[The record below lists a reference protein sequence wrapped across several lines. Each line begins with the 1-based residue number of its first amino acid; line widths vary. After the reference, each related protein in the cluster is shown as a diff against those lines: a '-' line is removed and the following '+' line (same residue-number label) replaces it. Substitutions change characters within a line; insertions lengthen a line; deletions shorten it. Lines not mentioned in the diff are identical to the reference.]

1 MSMKRVCLVPR
12 LSGVGGMVSFQAK
25 LAAGLARRGIETCF
39 DLADRPYQAVLVIG
53 GTRNLSG
60 LWKAKR
66 AGIPIWQR
74 LDGMNWLHRLRH
86 TGWRHYLRA
95 EYGNW
100 LLAFIRSRLADGIV
114 YQSEFSRRW
123 WERRYSPTRVP
134 WRVVYNGVDLDVYH
148 PQGAGIRPAN
158 RCRILL
164 VEGSLGGGYEMG
176 LETAVQMAEKMQTDL
191 QGSLEIVA
199 VGRITPEL
207 QAAWQGRT
215 SFPLHFKGV
224 VPREAIPELDRSA
237 HLLFAADLN
246 AACPNSVI
254 EALACGLPV
263 VSFDTGALP
272 ELVTGE
278 AGLIAPYGGDPW
290 KLDLP
295 DIAGLSAAARQ
306 VYQEQPRYRQGARA
320 RAEEAFGLDKMVE
333 GYLQALEG

>member
-1 MSMKRVCLVPR
+1 MKMKRVCLVPR
-12 LSGVGGMVSFQAK
+12 LTGVGGMVSFQAK
-25 LAAGLARRGIETCF
+25 LAAGLAQRGIEICF

-53 GTRNLSG
+53 GTRNLRG
-60 LWKAKR
+60 LWLSKR

-74 LDGMNWLHRLRH
+74 LNGMNWLHRLRR
-86 TGWRHYLRA
+86 TGWRHFLRA

-100 LLAFIRSRLADGIV
+100 LLAFIRSRLASGIV
-114 YQSEFSRRW
+114 YQSEFSRQW
-123 WERRYSPTRVP
+123 WERRYGATRVP
-134 WRVVYNGVDLDVYH
+134 WRVVYNGVDLGAYS
-148 PQGAGIRPAN
+148 PQGAHQRPAD

-176 LETAVQMAEKMQTDL
+176 LETAVQMADKMRLDTQL
-191 QGSLEIVA
+191 PLEIVA

-215 SFPLHFKGV
+215 AFPLQFKGV

-272 ELVTGE
+272 ELVTRE
-278 AGLIAPYGGDPW
+278 AGVIAPYGGDPW
-290 KLDLP
+290 KLDPP
-295 DIAGLSAAARQ
+295 DISGLAAAAQ
-306 VYQEQPRYRQGARA
+306 AVYRDPPRYRQGARL
-320 RAEEAFGLDKMVE
+320 RAEEAFSLDTMVE
-333 GYLQALEG
+333 AYLKAFEG

>member
-1 MSMKRVCLVPR
+1 MKVRRVCLVPR
-12 LSGVGGMVSFQAK
+12 LNGVGGMVSFQAK
-25 LAAGLARRGIETCF
+25 LAAGLAQRGIDVCF
-39 DLADRPYQAVLVIG
+39 NLADRPYQAVLVIG
-53 GTRNLSG
+53 GTRNLGG
-60 LWKAKR
+60 LWGAKR
-66 AGIPIWQR
+66 AGIPILQR
-74 LDGMNWLHRLRH
+74 LDGMNWLHRLRR

-100 LLAFIRSRLADGIV
+100 LLAFIRSRLAGGII
-114 YQSEFSRRW
+114 YQSAFSRQW
-123 WERRYSPTRVP
+123 WERRYGATRVP
-134 WRVVYNGVDLDVYH
+134 WRVVYNGVDLAAYS
-148 PQGAGIRPAN
+148 PQGAHQRPAD

-176 LETAVQMAEKMQTDL
+176 LETAVQMAEKMRLDML
-191 QGSLEIVA
+191 LPLEIVA
-199 VGRITPEL
+199 VGRIAPDL

-215 SFPLHFKGV
+215 SFPLIFKGV

-263 VSFDTGALP
+263 VSFNTGALP

-290 KLDLP
+290 KLDPP
-295 DIAGLSAAARQ
+295 DIAGLAAAAQQ
-306 VYQEQPRYRQGARA
+306 VFQDQPLYRQGARQ